1 NDEDVLAG
9 LKDQVAGVREN
20 AVKLAEERAAGV
32 SPAVPAN
39 SPLLDAILK
48 LASDSDARV
57 RFQLAF
63 TLGEITDPRAVDAL
77 ATIARRDGTDPWIRT
92 ALLSSVANTSDPLLA
107 RLLADAKLGSADTEL
122 IRELAQIV
130 GVRGQT
136 PELQR

>member
-32 SPAVPAN
+32 SPAVPA
-39 SPLLDAILK
+39 SVPLLDALLK

-63 TLGEITDPRAVDAL
+63 TLGEITDPRAADAL
-77 ATIARRDGTDPWIRT
+77 ATIARRDAADPWIRT
-92 ALLSSVANTSDPLLA
+92 ALLSSVANTSDQLLT
-107 RLLADAKLGSADTEL
+107 RLLADASFVSRRA
-122 IRELAQIV
+122 
-130 GVRGQT
+130 
-136 PELQR
+136 